1 MPPDITPVIEDCRG
15 TGEILALVGNKWSV
29 FIVGLLSHRTMRFN
43 ELRRGMDGVSQR
55 MLSLTLKGLE
65 RDGLVKRTIYPTVPP
80 RVDYELT
87 AMGRSLHPTLKALAA
102 WVRDNLPGI
111 AAARIGYDAGGEPHV
126 GSLEDL
132 RAAELSLTRNTA

>member
-15 TGEILALVGNKWSV
+15 TGEILSLIGNKWSV
-29 FIVGLLSHRTMRFN
+29 FIVGLLSHQTMRFN

-87 AMGRSLHPTLKALAA
+87 EMGRSLHPTLQALSG
-102 WVRDNLPGI
+102 WVHDNRPGI
-111 AAARIGYDAGGEPHV
+111 VAARAQYDVGGEPHV
-126 GSLEDL
+126 GSLEEL
-132 RAAELSLTRNTA
+132 RASELSLARNTA